1 MRKDLDR
8 MQKTVDAAN
17 GSTRIPDSELR
28 SKMTIHS
35 KSKSKGNKS
44 KFKEKTRSTIEV
56 HDIEGKN
63 KDKKI
68 YLDTYSKTKNGK
80 EKIKEFFAKEGE
92 RGSIQKTNKKG
103 KTKERKTTKGGTKR
117 RIARA
122 EKNLEDI

>member
-8 MQKTVDAAN
+8 MKKTVDTAN
-17 GSTRIPDSELR
+17 GSTRIPDSQVR

-56 HDIEGKN
+56 HDIEGEN
-63 KDKKI
+63 KDKKT
-68 YLDTYSKTKNGK
+68 YLDTSSKTKNGK
-80 EKIKEFFAKEGE
+80 EKIKEFYAHGGE
-92 RGSIQKTNKKG
+92 RGFIQKTNKKG
-103 KTKERKTTKGGTKR
+103 KTRERKTTKGGTKR
-117 RIARA
+117 RIAKA

>member
-8 MQKTVDAAN
+8 MKKTVDAAN
-17 GSTRIPDSELR
+17 GSTRIPDSQLR
-28 SKMTIHS
+28 SKTTIHS

-56 HDIEGKN
+56 HDIEGEKEGV
-63 KDKKI
+63 KT
-68 YLDTYSKTKNGK
+68 YLDTSSTKKGNK
-80 EKIKEFFAKEGE
+80 EKVKQFFYDGTT
-92 RGSIQKTNKKG
+92 GSLQKRKTSG
-103 KTKERKTTKGGTKR
+103 KLRERKTTKGGTKR